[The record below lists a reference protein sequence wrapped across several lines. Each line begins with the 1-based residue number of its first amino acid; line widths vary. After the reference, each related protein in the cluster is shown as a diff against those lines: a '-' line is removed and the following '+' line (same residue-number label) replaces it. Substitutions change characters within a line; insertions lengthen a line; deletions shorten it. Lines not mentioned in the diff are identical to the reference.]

1 MNLLQL
7 FFFFQKNKN
16 LPCEKLIPSHPD
28 GFIDVYV
35 SAVDTPSKFW
45 VQISGSKSIQL
56 DKLATEMTEFYDDE
70 RNKAKFQPNEINVG
84 DIVAAYFQGDSSW
97 YRAQVL
103 KISEEEEVKKFSV
116 FYLDF
121 GDCAVL
127 NRDSICELKSDYL
140 SIPFQAIECSLADVV
155 PIDNQWTEEAI
166 DEFEKLVH
174 LGSWKVIMAKPLKQG
189 ASDSDVQLV
198 KLLDTNTKMDVNIS
212 AEMVSKG
219 HAKFVEE

>member
-1 MNLLQL
+1 M
-7 FFFFQKNKN
+7 
-16 LPCEKLIPSHPD
+16 IPSHPD
-28 GFIDVYV
+28 GYIDVYV

-70 RNKAKFQPNEINVG
+70 KNKAKFQPNEINVS
-84 DIVAAYFQGDSSW
+84 DTVAAYFQGDSSW

-103 KISEEEEVKKFSV
+103 KISEEDDVKKFSV

-121 GDCAVL
+121 GDCAIL
-127 NRDSICELKSDYL
+127 NRDSICMLKPDYL

-155 PIDNQWTEEAI
+155 PIDTQWTEQAI
-166 DEFEKLVH
+166 DEFEKLVY
-174 LGSWKVIMAKPLKQG
+174 LGSWKVIMAKPLKQ
-189 ASDSDVQLV
+189 ATSDSDVQFV
-198 KLLDTNTKMDVNIS
+198 KLLDTNTKMDVDIS
-212 AEMVSKG
+212 AEIVSKG

>member
-1 MNLLQL
+1 M
-7 FFFFQKNKN
+7 
-16 LPCEKLIPSHPD
+16 PCEKLIPSHPD
-28 GFIDVYV
+28 GYIDVYV

-70 RNKAKFQPNEINVG
+70 KNKAKFQPNEINVG

-103 KISEEEEVKKFSV
+103 KVSEEEEVKKFSV

-121 GDCAVL
+121 GDCAIL
-127 NRDSICELKSDYL
+127 SRDSICELKSEYL
-140 SIPFQAIECSLADVV
+140 SIPFQAIECSLVDVV
-155 PIDNQWTEEAI
+155 PIDNEWTEQAI

-174 LGSWKVIMAKPLKQG
+174 LGRWKVIMAKPLKE
-189 ASDSDVQLV
+189 ATSDSDVQFV
-198 KLLDTNTKMDVNIS
+198 KLLDTNTKIDVNIS